1 MEMDEAHR
9 RLDRVMDERRVE
21 LRMSWRD
28 VAQAAGISEAAL
40 RTIRRGRHDPKDL
53 TAAHI
58 EDALQWPTGTLRSVL
73 DGGNDQVREEER
85 LDAQEIREALQAAT
99 ELTDPEEMRAALLDL
114 LSRMSSETDR

>member
-1 MEMDEAHR
+1 MAMDEAHR
-9 RLDRVMDERRVE
+9 RLDRLMDERRVE

-28 VAQAAGISEAAL
+28 VSQASGISEAAL

-58 EDALQWPTGTLRSVL
+58 DDALQWSPGTLKSIL
-73 DGGNDQVREEER
+73 GGSHATEGDR
-85 LDAQEIREALQAAT
+85 LDAQEIRDALQAAT

-114 LSRMSSETDR
+114 LSRISSEQDRG